1 MKRTKKES
9 SAQREVSGKE
19 TKKPLAANKMVDDGI
34 FLYYQQ
40 RHRKFMY
47 NEILWIEASGSY
59 CNIYLKDNRQIV
71 FVYTLYQLYDK
82 LPKDRFVRIHRSY
95 IVNIYAV
102 TAFIHKMLYISEK
115 MFVIS
120 TPYLKNVM
128 SYFNCIDNRK
138 LSAKQDEQT
147 EK

>member
-1 MKRTKKES
+1 MKKTKKES
-9 SAQREVSGKE
+9 SAQREASEKE
-19 TKKPLAANKMVDDGI
+19 TKMPLAANKMVDDGI

-40 RHRKFMY
+40 KHRKFLY
-47 NEILWIEASGSY
+47 SEILWIEASGSY
-59 CNIYLKDNRQIV
+59 CNLYLTEHRQIV

-102 TAFIHKMLYISEK
+102 TAFIHKMIYISEK

-138 LSAKQDEQT
+138 LLAKQDGQAD
-147 EK
+147 K